1 MMILSN
7 SNCKNMH
14 KELANAIR
22 FLSID
27 AVQAAKSGH
36 PGMPMGM
43 ADIAVALW
51 KYTLKH
57 NPSNPHWFNRDRFV
71 LSNGHGSMLLYS
83 LLYLTGYK
91 LSIED
96 LKNFRQLGSKTP
108 GHPELDI
115 DIGIETTTGPLGQG
129 LGNAVGMALA
139 EKMLASKFNT
149 SDGMNPVDHHTYAF
163 LGDGCLMEGISH
175 EVCSFAGTHGLG
187 KLICFYDQNGISI
200 DGEITNWFTDNTV
213 QRFESYDWQV
223 IEVNG
228 HSVED
233 LLTAIKSAQEDVD
246 RPTLICCKTEIGFGS
261 PNKSGTSGVHGSPLG
276 EDEIAKTREQLGWE
290 HEPFYIPENIKSE
303 WDAQDQGE
311 KLNKSWNQLM
321 EEYQAKHPEDFKELN
336 RLVANDLPENF
347 EELYEEFLAS
357 LATGNQQDI
366 ATRKASEVC
375 LDFFCQQLPELVG
388 GSADLTGSNNTF
400 SSASTQMLPQ
410 NPKGNHIFYGVREF
424 GMTAMMNGMLLHG
437 GIKPYGG
444 TFLVF
449 MDYARNAV
457 RLAALMEIP
466 NIFVYTHD
474 SIGLGE
480 DGPTHQPIE
489 HLVTLRATPNLNN
502 WRPADIL
509 ETAAGWK
516 EAITSV
522 NTPHS
527 LILSRQNLPF
537 VQRTNEQIELIKKG
551 GYLLFEVE
559 NADLTLIAS
568 GSELKLIIAAGEAMA
583 KEGIK
588 ANVVSMPCLDKFY
601 SQDQEYRRGVIDPDL
616 PKLIVEALHP
626 DSWQGLTN
634 LNDRIIGIDTF
645 GESAPASELM
655 TKFGFTEENVIAE
668 AKKLLS

>member
-1 MMILSN
+1 MILSN

-43 ADIAVALW
+43 ADIAVALR

-57 NPSNPHWFNRDRFV
+57 NPNNPHWFNRDRFV

-233 LLTAIKSAQEDVD
+233 LLTAIQSAQEDVD

-559 NADLTLIAS
+559 NAVLTLIAS
-568 GSELKLIIAAGEAMA
+568 GSELKLIIAAGEAMS

-588 ANVVSMPCLDKFY
+588 ANIVSMPCLDKFY